1 MPQKIVTQTRSLGG
15 TLNNAGNVRHDKGH
29 TLVHINHAQIGVE
42 GGKVVVRNLG
52 TGVGGNG
59 KKGRL
64 PYIGKAHKTHVRQ
77 QLQLQHH
84 VPLLPL
90 ESGAG
95 EPGHLPGGGGIVRIA
110 PAAPS
115 APGEN
120 EVLAGGHVHDD
131 LAGGGVPH
139 HGAPGHLHNEG
150 FAALAA
156 HFSAQ
161 PVLTR
166 LGGVFAL
173 VAEVQQGG
181 QIVVDPE
188 DHTAAVTAVA
198 AVGAAGGDIFFP
210 VEGHRTVAA
219 LAAADGDSNFI
230 YKHSVSSIAH
240 ASSKASSPIFC
251 FSSSRACPAR
261 LLGSQEE

>member
-29 TLVHINHAQIGVE
+29 TFVHINHAQIGVE

-95 EPGHLPGGGGIVRIA
+95 EPGHLPGGGGI
-110 PAAPS
+110 
-115 APGEN
+115 
-120 EVLAGGHVHDD
+120 
-131 LAGGGVPH
+131 
-139 HGAPGHLHNEG
+139 
-150 FAALAA
+150 
-156 HFSAQ
+156 
-161 PVLTR
+161 
-166 LGGVFAL
+166 
-173 VAEVQQGG
+173 AEVQQGG

-198 AVGAAGGDIFFP
+198 AVGAAGGNIFFP
-210 VEGHRTVAA
+210 VEGHRPVAA